1 VVSGQKHAI
10 AAEAPNVTGQPGPQ
24 GSSIGARGGE
34 SLSEIA
40 YDRIEELI
48 VHRVFAPGG
57 STTTKDLQDA
67 VNVGRT
73 PVHQAV
79 RRLAAETLIQIRP
92 RDGLMI
98 SPINLERDRRLLQLR
113 RDMDRF
119 VIRSASRN
127 VTGNIRSQLLH
138 LDHQMKA
145 RRAEMTLAEFN
156 TYDRQLDR
164 ALMNAADEP
173 FLDRT
178 LRPLHTVF
186 RRIGGL
192 YLSQIVGAEGLLD
205 TIDHHL
211 DLLHAVLYA
220 DVEEA
225 LRASDRLIDY
235 ADSMFVGLEA
245 AIDPTLLDVR
255 LAEYGMHR

>member
-1 VVSGQKHAI
+1 MQAGVNRRRCVVSGQKHAI
-10 AAEAPNVTGQPGPQ
+10 VAEAPNVTGPSSPQ
-24 GSSIGARGGE
+24 GASIASRGGE

-40 YDRIEELI
+40 YDRIEDLI
-48 VHRVFAPGG
+48 VHRVFAPGA

-98 SPINLERDRRLLQLR
+98 SPISLERDRRLLQLR

-127 VTGNIRSQLLH
+127 ATGNIRSQLLH

-145 RRAEMTLAEFN
+145 RRAEMTLSEFN

-164 ALMNAADEP
+164 ALMTATGEP
-173 FLDRT
+173 FLDR
-178 LRPLHTVF
+178 
-186 RRIGGL
+186 
-192 YLSQIVGAEGLLD
+192 
-205 TIDHHL
+205 
-211 DLLHAVLYA
+211 
-220 DVEEA
+220 
-225 LRASDRLIDY
+225 
-235 ADSMFVGLEA
+235 
-245 AIDPTLLDVR
+245 
-255 LAEYGMHR
+255 

>member
-1 VVSGQKHAI
+1 MPGQKR
-10 AAEAPNVTGQPGPQ
+10 AETEPPRPGAESPARE
-24 GSSIGARGGE
+24 IDGASRSTE

-40 YDRIEELI
+40 YDRIEDLI
-48 VHRVFAPGG
+48 VHRVLAPGAG
-57 STTTKDLQDA
+57 VTTKDIQDA
-67 VNVGRT
+67 VKVGRT

-127 VTGNIRSQLLH
+127 ATGNIRSQLLH
-138 LDHQMKA
+138 LNHQMKA

-164 ALMNAADEP
+164 ALMSATGEP

-192 YLSQIVGAEGLLD
+192 YLSQIVGPEGLLD

-211 DLLHAVLYA
+211 DLLQAVLHA
-220 DVEEA
+220 GVEDA

-235 ADSMFVGLEA
+235 ADSMFIGLEA
-245 AIDPTLLDVR
+245 EIDPTLLDVR
-255 LAEYGMHR
+255 LADHVMPR

>member
-1 VVSGQKHAI
+1 MSAHKHAI
-10 AAEAPNVTGQPGPQ
+10 AAEAPTVAGPSSPPAPGMV
-24 GSSIGARGGE
+24 ARGGE

-40 YDRIEELI
+40 YDRIEDLI
-48 VHRVFAPGG
+48 VHRVFAPGA

-92 RDGLMI
+92 RDGLMV
-98 SPINLERDRRLLQLR
+98 SPISLERDRRLLQLR

-127 VTGNIRSQLLH
+127 ATGNIRSQLLH
-138 LDHQMKA
+138 LTQQLKS
-145 RRAEMTLAEFN
+145 RRDLMSLAEFN

-164 ALMNAADEP
+164 ALMDATGEP

-192 YLSQIVGAEGLLD
+192 YLSQIGGPEGLLE

-211 DLLHAVLYA
+211 ELLEAVLHAGVDDAIL
-220 DVEEA
+220 
-225 LRASDRLIDY
+225 ASDRLIEY
-235 ADSMFVGLEA
+235 ADGMFVGLEA
-245 AIDPTLLDVR
+245 RIDPALLDVR
-255 LAEYGMHR
+255 LSDYGQHR

>member
-1 VVSGQKHAI
+1 MPGQKR
-10 AAEAPNVTGQPGPQ
+10 AAVEKPRLAAAAPARPLEAMSR
-24 GSSIGARGGE
+24 SSE

-40 YDRIEELI
+40 YDRIEDLV
-48 VHRVFAPGG
+48 VHRVLAPGA
-57 STTTKDLQDA
+57 SITTRDIQEA
-67 VNVGRT
+67 VKVGRT

-98 SPINLERDRRLLQLR
+98 SPISLERDRRLLQLR

-127 VTGNIRSQLLH
+127 ATGNIRSQLLH
-138 LDHQMKA
+138 LNHQMKA

-164 ALMNAADEP
+164 ALMDATGEP

-192 YLSQIVGAEGLLD
+192 YLSQIVGPDGLLE

-211 DLLHAVLYA
+211 DLLQAVLHA
-220 DVEEA
+220 GVEDA

-245 AIDPTLLDVR
+245 GIDPTLLDVR
-255 LAEYGMHR
+255 LVEHGLSR